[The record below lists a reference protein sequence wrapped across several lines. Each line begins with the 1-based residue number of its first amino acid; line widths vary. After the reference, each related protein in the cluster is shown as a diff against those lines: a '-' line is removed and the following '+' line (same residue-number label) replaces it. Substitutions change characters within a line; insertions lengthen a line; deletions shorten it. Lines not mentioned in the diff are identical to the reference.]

1 MTSNKKDIQFTKT
14 EGWNGSY
21 IREGWELK
29 IPNGDADGLGI
40 KNTFGTPDG
49 DA

>member
-29 IPNGDADGLGI
+29 IPNGDAKSEGWVG
-40 KNTFGTPDG
+40 N
-49 DA
+49 

>member
-29 IPNGDADGLGI
+29 IPNGDGLGI
-40 KNTFGTPDG
+40 KNTFDTPDG